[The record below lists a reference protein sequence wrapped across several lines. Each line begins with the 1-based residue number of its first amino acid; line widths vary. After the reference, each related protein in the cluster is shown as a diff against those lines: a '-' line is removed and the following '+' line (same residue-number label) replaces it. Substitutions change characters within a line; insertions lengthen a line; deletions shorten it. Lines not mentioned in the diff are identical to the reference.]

1 MLRVVRPSPVSE
13 GVEELSPL
21 LTGEVE
27 IEVPER
33 ADPATGDWELPRH
46 ALDETRVNKHIATLD
61 LTERAPRQVATT
73 PVRRVD
79 ADANPD
85 VTDSQA

>member
-27 IEVPER
+27 IEVPEW
-33 ADPATGDWELPRH
+33 ADAATGEWELPRH
-46 ALDETRVNKHIATLD
+46 ALDERRVKKHIATLD
-61 LTERAPRQVATT
+61 LTERAPRQVATIAT
-73 PVRRVD
+73 
-79 ADANPD
+79 
-85 VTDSQA
+85 SQVWRL